1 MEIWLPTASLQD
13 DNKLLSY
20 LSLTGRVADPL
31 CGIVTLLRGLLDAL
45 LAELYKAP
53 LAVVL
58 AADLLCG
65 RGVVRDVGEVA
76 LGVHLVD
83 ALLHRNFFNTLITE

>member
-1 MEIWLPTASLQD
+1 MKLQKVSHKIE
-13 DNKLLSY
+13 NCY
-20 LSLTGRVADPL
+20 LSFTGWIADPL
-31 CGIVTLLRGLLDAL
+31 CGIIALLRRLLDAL
-45 LAELYKAP
+45 LAELDEAP

-58 AADLLCG
+58 AAHLLGG

-83 ALLHRNFFNTLITE
+83 ALLHRHLLNP